1 MTKHFDYIIIGAG
14 SAGCILANK
23 LSENL
28 KNNVLLLEAGGSD
41 QRFWIKTPLGYAF
54 TYNDPKVNWRYNT
67 EPDKNLYERTAYWPR
82 GKVIG
87 GSSSINAMAY
97 FRGLENDFTDWEN
110 AGAKNWG
117 WDNVLKTYQVI
128 EKHVSKKE
136 IVGDGP
142 IQISDLSEHMHPFT
156 KNFMAA
162 AKELNWPTPKN
173 TPIATEGL
181 GYVHNT
187 TKNGKRFSSADAFL
201 HPIKNRKN
209 LHIIKNATVEKIIIE
224 NLQAKGVIYK
234 VNNIKKYAD
243 ANKEIILSAGAIG
256 SPQILQ
262 LSGVGPK
269 EILKKS
275 EVKLIHHSPEV
286 GQGLQDHLA
295 ITKYF
300 STHERTLNAEIGNIF
315 GKIIAGFKYIIN
327 KSGPLSIPVNQTS
340 GFVRSEIKS
349 IFPDIQIYANPI
361 AYSTDNSGKTYVDKK
376 SGFLISAQ
384 PTRPTSRGSINI
396 QSPDINIPPL
406 INANS
411 LDTKDDQL
419 MAIKAGK
426 IIQQISNTNVIKS
439 VTTKAFDT
447 NFINFN
453 DNDLLNNFCE
463 YASTVYHPCCTCR
476 MGNSINNSVINHRLQ
491 IHGLKNIRVVDASSF
506 PNITSG
512 NINAPTM
519 MLAYRASEMI
529 LEDNI

>member
-1 MTKHFDYIIIGAG
+1 MSKHFNYIIIGAG

-117 WDNVLKTYQVI
+117 WDNVLKTYQAI

-209 LHIIKNATVEKIIIE
+209 LRIIKNATVEKIIIE

-234 VNNIKKYAD
+234 VNNIKKYAN
-243 ANKEIILSAGAIG
+243 ANKEIILSSGAIG

-262 LSGVGPK
+262 VSGIGNTDKLKNLGIDVVHELKGVG
-269 EILKKS
+269 EN
-275 EVKLIHHSPEV
+275 
-286 GQGLQDHLA
+286 LQDHLMFRP
-295 ITKYF
+295 IYKIHGIK
-300 STHERTLNAEIGNIF
+300 SLNKKVNSLFGNLMIGLEYIF
-315 GKIIAGFKYIIN
+315 N
-327 KSGPLSIPVNQTS
+327 RSGPMTMGASQLCMFAKSDPSLELPDLQWHVQPMSMDTLGATKNHDFHAFTPTVSNVRPSSRGHVSIVDKDSRTYAK
-340 GFVRSEIKS
+340 IKMN
-349 IFPDIQIYANPI
+349 YL
-361 AYSTDNSGKTYVDKK
+361 STDEDRRIAAKGLKLTRKIVLESETFKK
-376 SGFLISAQ
+376 YS
-384 PTRPTSRGSINI
+384 PEEYRPGINI
-396 QSPDINIPPL
+396 N
-406 INANS
+406 
-411 LDTKDDQL
+411 DDEELVKEASNYAQTIFHPVGTCKMGQDE
-419 MAIKAGK
+419 MA
-426 IIQQISNTNVIKS
+426 
-439 VTTKAFDT
+439 
-447 NFINFN
+447 
-453 DNDLLNNFCE
+453 
-463 YASTVYHPCCTCR
+463 
-476 MGNSINNSVINHRLQ
+476 
-491 IHGLKNIRVVDASSF
+491 VVDEKLKVRGIKNLRVIDA
-506 PNITSG
+506 
-512 NINAPTM
+512 
-519 MLAYRASEMI
+519 
-529 LEDNI
+529 